1 MQSKIYSVVIIS
13 IFVFALIARM
23 PTVFEIVL
31 AQEDGRDTE
40 IGGEP
45 KLGGDTGM
53 TESDLGGNDT
63 GMTVSDIENDT
74 EIINGQTDKGTG
86 ISGG

>member
-13 IFVFALIARM
+13 IFVFALIAIIS
-23 PTVFEIVL
+23 TIAFEIVL
-31 AQEDGRDTE
+31 AQEDGDTE
-40 IGGEP
+40 LGGEP
-45 KLGGDTGM
+45 ELGGDTGM

-74 EIINGQTDKGTG
+74 EITNGQNDEG
-86 ISGG
+86 IGIGGG

>member
-13 IFVFALIARM
+13 IFEFALMAIISTA
-23 PTVFEIVL
+23 FEIVL
-31 AQEDGRDTE
+31 AQEDGDTE
-40 IGGEP
+40 LGGEP
-45 KLGGDTGM
+45 ELGGDTGM

-74 EIINGQTDKGTG
+74 EITNGQTDEG
-86 ISGG
+86 IGIGGG

>member
-1 MQSKIYSVVIIS
+1 MQSKIYLVVIIS
-13 IFVFALIARM
+13 ILVFALTARM

-31 AQEDGRDTE
+31 SQEDGGDTE

-74 EIINGQTDKGTG
+74 EIINRQSDKG
-86 ISGG
+86 IRIGG

>member
-1 MQSKIYSVVIIS
+1 VVIIS

-23 PTVFEIVL
+23 PIVFEIVL
-31 AQEDGRDTE
+31 AQEDGGDTE
-40 IGGEP
+40 IGGQPE
-45 KLGGDTGM
+45 LGGDTGM

-74 EIINGQTDKGTG
+74 EIINGQNDNG
-86 ISGG
+86 IGMGGG